1 MKLDQ
6 NKKLKFIIDISYIA
20 IIIGAIFLI
29 LKYLLP
35 VLVPFVIGYGIAM
48 IINKGATRLS
58 KRMRLPQGLL
68 AIILLILTLILAALF
83 MVFIG
88 NQIYEQIL
96 SIASQYLKTG
106 SFTDSMGQLLDKLS
120 TYIPDDMQDSLKNLI
135 TEQSSK
141 IASGITSILGTLVLK
156 TPSFL
161 LTLLISIIASFIIAG
176 DYRRISLFL
185 WNQFPERVKK
195 FLPEVRNIMF
205 NSVYK
210 LVKAYLIIML
220 ITFSELALGLTILGE
235 KYALAIAAIT
245 ALIDILPVL
254 GSGSILIPWAV
265 LSLINGQ
272 YPLAI
277 GLGVLYAII
286 LVVRQIIE
294 PRVVGHSIGLH
305 PLVTLMAL
313 YVGFKLFS
321 VVGMFGLPVLLII
334 LKSFQDT
341 DKIRIWKD

>member
-1 MKLDQ
+1 
-6 NKKLKFIIDISYIA
+6 
-20 IIIGAIFLI
+20 
-29 LKYLLP
+29 
-35 VLVPFVIGYGIAM
+35 
-48 IINKGATRLS
+48 
-58 KRMRLPQGLL
+58 
-68 AIILLILTLILAALF
+68 LTLILAALF